1 MTPGSPA
8 PAAPGSSVLG
18 SAVLGAPW
26 PATATRMPDGAL
38 AVAGIGVRD
47 LATVFGTPLFVLD
60 EADLRARARAFR
72 RAFTAAFADVGGG
85 ADVYYA
91 GKAFLCTA
99 VARWV
104 HEEGLFV
111 DTATGGELAV
121 ALLAGVPGEAIGLHG
136 NNKSDAE
143 IDRALAVGVGRIV
156 LDSLAEV
163 DRVADAAA
171 RHGVVAPVM
180 IRVTTGVH
188 AHTHEFIST
197 AHEDQ
202 KFGLSLAGGQ
212 AAEAIRR
219 VLARPELELLGLH
232 SHIGSQ
238 IMDVGGFEAAARLLL
253 ELRAEVGR
261 RTGYLMPELDLGGGY
276 GIAYTGSE
284 LVPAVE
290 SLAFGLADVVRRACE
305 ELRTPAPRISIEP
318 GRAIVGPSTVTL
330 YEVGTVKTVETGE
343 SGPRTY
349 VSVDGG
355 MSDNIRTALYGA
367 EYTAALA
374 NRASDAVPVRSR
386 VVGKHCESGDVV
398 VRDVDLPGDVR
409 AGDLLAV
416 PATGAYGRSMAS
428 NYNMVPRPGVVAV
441 RDGAA
446 RVLVRRETI
455 EDLLALDVGLSEP
468 VPVSLRGAE
477 PGDAAS
483 AGSGAA
489 YPGHAQPTPDDL
501 PR

>member
-1 MTPGSPA
+1 MTPVGDASAGLDPLRDGV
-8 PAAPGSSVLG
+8 PLG
-18 SAVLGAPW
+18 PPWSAGV
-26 PATATRMPDGAL
+26 TRGDDGAVR
-38 AVAGIGVRD
+38 VAGLDVREI
-47 LATVFGTPLFVLD
+47 ASRFGTPTFVLD

-72 RAFTAAFADVGGG
+72 EAFDAAFAGLGGG

-91 GKAFLCTA
+91 GKAFLSVL

-104 HEEGLFV
+104 HEEGLRV
-111 DTATGGELAV
+111 DTASGGELAT

-143 IDRALAVGVGRIV
+143 IDRAVAAGVGRIV
-156 LDSLAEV
+156 LDSLPEI

-171 RHGVVAPVM
+171 RHGVRAPVM
-180 IRVTTGVH
+180 VRVTPGVH

-212 AAEAIRR
+212 AAEAVER

-238 IMDVGGFEAAARLLL
+238 ILDVAGFEVAARRLL
-253 ELRAEVGR
+253 ELRADVAA

-276 GIAYTGSE
+276 GIAYLGDE
-284 LVPAVE
+284 DVPPVRD
-290 SLAFGLADVVRRACE
+290 LAEGLADVVRRACAD
-305 ELRTPAPRISIEP
+305 LSSPPPRVSLEP
-318 GRAIVGPSTVTL
+318 GRAIVGPAMLTL
-330 YEVGTVKTVETGE
+330 YGVGTVKEVQTGAE
-343 SGPRTY
+343 HGPAVRAY

-367 EYTAALA
+367 EYTAALVS
-374 NRASDAVPVRSR
+374 RAGGAATRPSR
-386 VVGKHCESGDVV
+386 VVGKHCESGDIV
-398 VRDVDLPGDVR
+398 VRDVDLPADLR

-428 NYNMVPRPGVVAV
+428 NYNLVPRPPVVAV
-441 RDGAA
+441 RGGEA
-446 RVLVRRETI
+446 VVVVRRET
-455 EDLLALDVGLSEP
+455 EQDLLALDAGYAPGTRAVPGL
-468 VPVSLRGAE
+468 
-477 PGDAAS
+477 
-483 AGSGAA
+483 GS
-489 YPGHAQPTPDDL
+489 
-501 PR
+501 